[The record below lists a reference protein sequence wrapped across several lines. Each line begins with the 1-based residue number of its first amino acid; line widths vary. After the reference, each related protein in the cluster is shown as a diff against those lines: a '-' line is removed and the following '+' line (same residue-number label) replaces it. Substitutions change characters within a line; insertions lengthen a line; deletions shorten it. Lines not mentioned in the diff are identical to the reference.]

1 MGNLQGGEGKH
12 PKNGKSPGRG
22 KSFMKNKKEA
32 AKEKKRIKS
41 ESQLSNN
48 LIIETAPSLRGSTE
62 QIVTENIA
70 AEREV
75 PAQSSVIQKTVLPTV
90 HVDAGGREAGGDDSN
105 CQTGGL
111 RSTNRDFSA
120 VHSSNHNKDSELANK
135 NSTLITDSWKQVE
148 KLSDPKGPNN
158 STRKELTP
166 PSKESSSESVFT
178 DPLTPVGF
186 AAEINQC
193 YYSEESV
200 NVNLEEGKRYVRPI
214 GSKTKFCENG
224 VSSHKK
230 DAQSREKLGK
240 LSVSKVSCVSLDDI
254 LDEDNIFILTDTM
267 PDAGTDDVCENSNL
281 DFHQVSNQNVLYKVS
296 PVEDISKKIDVDH
309 IDGEVIVSNDQTVN
323 KSDFVMGN
331 WETTAVKKE
340 KSDASSKEN
349 DSLDSPEVKLRG
361 SALSTSFTLSRHRK
375 VDLPPSKVNEA
386 CLQGNLITLFIK
398 KNTLNSAVFRA
409 IPV

>member
-12 PKNGKSPGRG
+12 PKTGKSPGRG
-22 KSFMKNKKEA
+22 KSFMKNKKET

-48 LIIETAPSLRGSTE
+48 LIIETTPSLRGSTE
-62 QIVTENIA
+62 QIVTENIG

-75 PAQSSVIQKTVLPTV
+75 PARSSGSQKTVLPTV
-90 HVDAGGREAGGDDSN
+90 HVEASGRGEGGEVSN
-105 CQTGGL
+105 CQTSGL
-111 RSTNRDFSA
+111 RSTNRENSA
-120 VHSSNHNKDSELANK
+120 VHSSNQNKDSEVANK
-135 NSTLITDSWKQVE
+135 NSTLITDSWKQVK

-200 NVNLEEGKRYVRPI
+200 NVNLEEGKRYVKPI
-214 GSKTKFCENG
+214 GSKTKFCENA
-224 VSSHKK
+224 VSHHKK
-230 DAQSREKLGK
+230 DAQISREKLGK

-267 PDAGTDDVCENSNL
+267 PDAGTDDVGENSNL
-281 DFHQVSNQNVLYKVS
+281 DFHQVSNQNVLDKVS
-296 PVEDISKKIDVDH
+296 PVEELTKKVDVDH
-309 IDGEVIVSNDQTVN
+309 IDGEVIIFNDQTVH
-323 KSDFVMGN
+323 KSDSVMGN
-331 WETTAVKKE
+331 WETTAGKKE
-340 KSDASSKEN
+340 KSDAASNESDN
-349 DSLDSPEVKLRG
+349 LDSPEIKLRG

-386 CLQGNLITLFIK
+386 CLQGIYTIYYCFTK
-398 KNTLNSAVFRA
+398 
-409 IPV
+409 

>member
-1 MGNLQGGEGKH
+1 MIEVTYLIIMGNLQGGEGKH
-12 PKNGKSPGRG
+12 PKTGKSPGRG

-32 AKEKKRIKS
+32 AKEKKRNKS

-48 LIIETAPSLRGSTE
+48 LIIETVPSLRGSTE
-62 QIVTENIA
+62 QIVTENIG
-70 AEREV
+70 AEREL
-75 PAQSSVIQKTVLPTV
+75 PAQSSASQKTVLPTV
-90 HVDAGGREAGGDDSN
+90 HVVSGGRGEGGEVSN
-105 CQTGGL
+105 CQNGGL
-111 RSTNRDFSA
+111 RSTNRENSA
-120 VHSSNHNKDSELANK
+120 VRSSNQNNDTELANK
-135 NSTLITDSWKQVE
+135 NSTLITDSWKQVK
-148 KLSDPKGPNN
+148 KLTDPKGPNN

-200 NVNLEEGKRYVRPI
+200 NVNLEEGKRYVKPI

-224 VSSHKK
+224 ASSHHKK
-230 DAQSREKLGK
+230 DAQISREKLGK

-267 PDAGTDDVCENSNL
+267 PDAGTDDVGENSNL
-281 DFHQVSNQNVLYKVS
+281 DFQQVSNQNVFDKVS
-296 PVEDISKKIDVDH
+296 PVEELTKILDVDH
-309 IDGEVIVSNDQTVN
+309 IDGEVIVSNDQAVN

-331 WETTAVKKE
+331 WETTAGKKE
-340 KSDASSKEN
+340 KTGAASNEN
-349 DSLDSPEVKLRG
+349 DNLDSPEVKLK
-361 SALSTSFTLSRHRK
+361 ALSTSFTLSRHRK

-386 CLQGNLITLFIK
+386 CLQGIYTNYY
-398 KNTLNSAVFRA
+398 
-409 IPV
+409 